1 MKLEPVIVTL
11 YGLICV
17 AGGLLGYLQAQSLPS
32 LLAGGIG
39 GLTLQFLA
47 AKMRKGHRL
56 AAFGA
61 LLISCAIGG
70 KFFYSYIQTFE
81 AFPHLIMLCLSGLS
95 AVACFKVL
103 FQKKKQPEKAN

>member
-11 YGLICV
+11 YGLTCV

-39 GLTLQFLA
+39 GLTLQLLA
-47 AKMRKGHRL
+47 AKMKRNSRL
-56 AAFGA
+56 AALGA
-61 LLISCAIGG
+61 LLISGAIGG

-81 AFPHLIMLCLSGLS
+81 AFPHLIMLCLSALS
-95 AVACFKVL
+95 VVACFRVL
-103 FQKKKQPEKAN
+103 LHKKKQPEKAN